1 MPRLAR
7 AVAALT
13 VAGAVAASLA
23 SCSSED
29 AGNDG
34 DGPAATVTT
43 APATTT
49 STAPVTGTDGEP
61 VDLPAPVADRWSE
74 LGGPDSGPGLP
85 TGPATE
91 VEGGSVTEFEHAMIV
106 LDRDGRAFV
115 VQGEIADAYRDSG
128 GPAGELGFP
137 TSDEATTDGG
147 WISTF
152 ENGTIALLDGEV
164 LVEND

>member
-61 VDLPAPVADRWSE
+61 VDLPAPVADRWS
-74 LGGPDSGPGLP
+74 
-85 TGPATE
+85 
-91 VEGGSVTEFEHAMIV
+91 
-106 LDRDGRAFV
+106 
-115 VQGEIADAYRDSG
+115 
-128 GPAGELGFP
+128 
-137 TSDEATTDGG
+137 
-147 WISTF
+147 
-152 ENGTIALLDGEV
+152 
-164 LVEND
+164 